1 MQAPTPI
8 WFTYFFCGLCIA
20 LLLCLFLLPAT
31 ALPGGVSM
39 ARRMTALLPHR

>member
-8 WFTYFFCGLCIA
+8 WFTYFLCGLCIA

-31 ALPGGVSM
+31 ALPGGISM
-39 ARRMTALLPHR
+39 ARRVSTLFSLR